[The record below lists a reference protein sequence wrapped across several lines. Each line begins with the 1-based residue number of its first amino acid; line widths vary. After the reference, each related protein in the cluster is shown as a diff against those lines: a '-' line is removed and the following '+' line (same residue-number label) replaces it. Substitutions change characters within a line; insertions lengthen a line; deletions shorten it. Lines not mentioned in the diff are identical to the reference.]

1 MAVEFGDHAS
11 GFRHT
16 EVIRFINNEVLMNGG
31 GPDFYVAFRSRPWNE
46 VEDRLQTVVADP
58 QVPRAIKRACAWSA
72 LALGVRVAA
81 RQREQQ
87 ARRIRRLQEQVDE
100 RETAAWAL
108 ASELQ
113 RLREDRE
120 EAATQLRFTRAAL
133 QQALIECD
141 VLRGRLHH
149 AERSAQV
156 IPLAP
161 EIPPGPRAEQF
172 GTIVWPLSA
181 EQQRD
186 VVAMGFPSRLYF
198 EAQVPAPAAVLYMP
212 GPPGPWAQA
221 IQPPLPMPVPYP
233 LPFHAPLPMGI
244 PFLPPLPP
252 AVVMDAEAAV
262 VPLQMPPVGIY
273 PPGACAVVGFQE
285 VAPPW
290 DQRSYSQEGG
300 PEILQSTV
308 SLGNTRNLSQDGLE
322 RPQGMVPV
330 RDSWSQSQKEG
341 PERAQETV
349 PLGDS
354 WTHNQGADQG
364 TPQGMISLGDSWSQS
379 QKEGPEK
386 AQEMVPSGDSRSQSQ
401 KEGPEK
407 AQEMVPFGDG
417 WSQSQKEG
425 PEKTQEMVPSGDGWS
440 QSQKE
445 GPEKAQEMV
454 PSGDGWS
461 QSQKEGPEKAQG
473 MISSGDSWGQS
484 QEGLDSPQGLAP
496 LGDSCSLGQE
506 DSERSQEM
514 VTLVASQEEDPE
526 TRQEMVPLGASE
538 SHSQK
543 DDPEGPQEVVP
554 LGASGSQSQE
564 EGPKNP
570 QGMAPLGASR
580 SNSQEE
586 DPEGPQEMV
595 SLGASG
601 NHSKEEGP
609 ERPQSMAPLGDNS
622 SQSQEEDLERP
633 QGSSPPGD
641 SRSDSREEGPQRPQ
655 ATPVGDGWSQGMREN
670 PKKQQPQGRKAKQPK
685 GKKALDSQHQKSV
698 SGCSPVN
705 WDCPWCKAMNFSWR
719 KACYKCK
726 KVCVAGESRGLDPGQ
741 TH

>member
-1 MAVEFGDHAS
+1 MALEPGDHAS
-11 GFRHT
+11 GFRHA
-16 EVIRFINNEVLMNGG
+16 EVISFINNEVLVNGG

-46 VEDRLQTVVADP
+46 IEDRLRTVVVDP
-58 QVPRAIKRACAWSA
+58 QVPCTIKRACAWSA

-87 ARRIRRLQEQVDE
+87 ARRIRRLREWVEE

-120 EAATQLRFTRAAL
+120 EAASQLRFTRAAL
-133 QQALIECD
+133 HQALIERD

-149 AERSAQV
+149 MERSAQV

-172 GTIVWPLSA
+172 GTIAWPLSA

-198 EAQVPAPAAVLYMP
+198 EAQVPPPAAVLYVP

-233 LPFHAPLPMGI
+233 LPFHAPLPVGI

-252 AVVMDAEAAV
+252 PAVMDAEAAV

-273 PPGACAVVGFQE
+273 PPGACAAVGFQEE

-290 DQRSYSQEGG
+290 DQSGYSQEGG
-300 PEILQSTV
+300 PESLQSTV
-308 SLGNTRNLSQDGLE
+308 PLGNTRNLSQEGLE
-322 RPQGMVPV
+322 RPQGMVPIT
-330 RDSWSQSQKEG
+330 DSWSQSQKEG
-341 PERAQETV
+341 PERAQGTV

-354 WTHNQGADQG
+354 LTHNQGADQG
-364 TPQGMISLGDSWSQS
+364 TPQGTISLGDSWSQS

-386 AQEMVPSGDSRSQSQ
+386 AQEMVPS
-401 KEGPEK
+401 E
-407 AQEMVPFGDG
+407 DG
-417 WSQSQKEG
+417 Q
-425 PEKTQEMVPSGDGWS
+425 S

-473 MISSGDSWGQS
+473 MISSGDGWGQS
-484 QEGLDSPQGLAP
+484 QEGLDSPQGLVP
-496 LGDSCSLGQE
+496 LGDSCSLSQE
-506 DSERSQEM
+506 DSERSQEI
-514 VTLVASQEEDPE
+514 VTLVASQEEDPD
-526 TRQEMVPLGASE
+526 TRQEMLPLGASE
-538 SHSQK
+538 SHSQEESPK
-543 DDPEGPQEVVP
+543 RPQVMV
-554 LGASGSQSQE
+554 
-564 EGPKNP
+564 
-570 QGMAPLGASR
+570 PLGASR

-601 NHSKEEGP
+601 NHSQKDDPEGPQEVVPLGASGSQSQEEGP
-609 ERPQSMAPLGDNS
+609 KTPQGQSMAPLGDNS

-641 SRSDSREEGPQRPQ
+641 SRSDSQEEGPQRPQ

-670 PKKQQPQGRKAKQPK
+670 PKKQQPQGLKAKQPK

-741 TH
+741 IH